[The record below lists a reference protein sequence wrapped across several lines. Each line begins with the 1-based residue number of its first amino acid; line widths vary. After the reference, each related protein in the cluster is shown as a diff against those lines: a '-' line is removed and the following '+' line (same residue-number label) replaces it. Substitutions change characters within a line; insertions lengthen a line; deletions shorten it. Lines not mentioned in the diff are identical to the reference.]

1 VRQGSTI
8 EPDELEN
15 DEGTVEYSD
24 EDHFGKRKSHILIAE
39 DDEPLG
45 ELLASVITLDG
56 HEVTVV
62 PTADEMQRELRDE
75 DGAHEFDV
83 IITDIRM
90 PGSSGLD
97 VVESIR
103 ATGCA
108 KPIIVMTAFPD
119 DSVRIR
125 AASLGTMLLAKPFP
139 LDAMCL
145 AINDLLQHLAP
156 HELS

>member
-8 EPDELEN
+8 EHDELEN
-15 DEGTVEYSD
+15 DEGAVEYSA
-24 EDHFGKRKSHILIAE
+24 EEHSSKRKSHILIAE

-45 ELLASVITLDG
+45 ELLASVIALDG

-62 PTADEMQRELRDE
+62 PTADDMQRELRDVE
-75 DGAHEFDV
+75 RAHVFDV

-119 DSVRIR
+119 DSVRVR
-125 AASLGTMLLAKPFP
+125 AASLGTMLLAKPFA

-145 AINDLLQHLAP
+145 AINDLLERPAA